1 MARQAGLGK
10 SLHEVLES
18 LQPADSWPE
27 GPRLAREQ
35 LEQELDQLIEDV
47 HALRERV
54 QQLAAEAAHSS
65 KSSHAGGKHHTKQG
79 KHKNKKKNKKK
90 KEDPFAL
97 CAPQVDQCKTTVT
110 VLAGNAAQI
119 LCCDAFATCD
129 ATQFFLCLLTTPS

>member
-1 MARQAGLGK
+1 VPQEAPPVAAFDCHFSIKERAMREHISDAITRPAADGITRRGSLMTRGGAGLAAMFSG
-10 SLHEVLES
+10 SAT
-18 LQPADSWPE
+18 AD
-27 GPRLAREQ
+27 AR
-35 LEQELDQLIEDV
+35 
-47 HALRERV
+47 
-54 QQLAAEAAHSS
+54 
-65 KSSHAGGKHHTKQG
+65 
-79 KHKNKKKNKKK
+79 KNKKKNKKK